1 MEYAQKLLSTRRG
14 SIYLAA
20 IAALLAG
27 AVILVYLNQ
36 YRDELQTGGTPVTVL
51 VARSTIPRG
60 TSADV
65 IASRRLFTATTLR
78 ESQLRE
84 GAISDVASLRGKVA
98 TAEIY
103 EGARVDVYA
112 GFNVIPITPDGR
124 PTAGGQARPV
134 LRLIMENI
142 PVVAVE
148 GDDGGMATASDRSNV
163 SLRVDDQQA
172 AKLTFAADN

>member
-36 YRDELQTGGTPVTVL
+36 YRDELRTGGTPVTVL
-51 VARSTIPRG
+51 VARRTIPRG

-103 EGARVDVYA
+103 EGAQLTASDFSSDGASVASTLTERERVVSVPLDSAHGLSGQLSEGDRVDVYA
-112 GFNVIPITPDGR
+112 GFSVIPI
-124 PTAGGQARPV
+124 
-134 LRLIMENI
+134 
-142 PVVAVE
+142 
-148 GDDGGMATASDRSNV
+148 
-163 SLRVDDQQA
+163 
-172 AKLTFAADN
+172 